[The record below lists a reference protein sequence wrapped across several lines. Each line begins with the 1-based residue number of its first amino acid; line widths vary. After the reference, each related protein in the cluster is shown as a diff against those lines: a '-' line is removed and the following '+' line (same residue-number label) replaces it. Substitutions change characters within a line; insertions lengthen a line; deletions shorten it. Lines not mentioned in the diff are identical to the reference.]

1 MEVGVRVR
9 GKDRRE
15 EESGRERGRKGVQ
28 VNNRNEEEISE
39 REKMVQ

>member
-1 MEVGVRVR
+1 MEVGVR

-15 EESGRERGRKGVQ
+15 EESGRERGRKRVQ

-39 REKMVQ
+39 REKMLQ